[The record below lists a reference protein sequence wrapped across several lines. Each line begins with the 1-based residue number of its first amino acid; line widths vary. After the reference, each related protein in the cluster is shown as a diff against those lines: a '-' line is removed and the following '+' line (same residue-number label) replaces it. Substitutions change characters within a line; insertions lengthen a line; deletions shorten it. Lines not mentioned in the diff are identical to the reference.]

1 MKPLFWNKLVPHI
14 IATVVFLLVALTY
27 CKPTL
32 EGKVLQQQDV
42 TLWKTIAQNS
52 FEYKEKHGS
61 FPLWS
66 NGVFS
71 GMPAFQITSV
81 GSNPVSIVYF
91 GNVLTLNLPKPVS
104 FFFLACICFY
114 FLSQVLRINPY
125 VGLFGALSYAYA
137 TYNPIIISAGHD
149 TKMMAIAYLPA
160 FIGSLLL
167 IYNKRYLWGTA
178 LTALFTGLLI
188 SANHLQIT
196 YYAFLIVLVMTIS
209 LAIKWIKEKDFKHL
223 FKAGGLAIGAALLG
237 ILVNAVTLFTTYDYS
252 KRTIRGGSEIPDT
265 TKGTTKTGLS
275 KDYAMSYSV
284 YKTEPLVMMF
294 PRMYGGSS
302 QQLEVEQEKSKG
314 IEALQQ
320 MPQQLGQTIQERYFR
335 LFYWGGID
343 GVGTAGPPYI
353 GAIVCFLAL
362 LGFVLLDSKHK
373 WWILAAC
380 VFTILLSWGKYFEG
394 FNKVMLDV
402 LPMYNKF
409 RAPSMILVAPT
420 LLLCMMSALTLDL
433 ILKYDNKELLLKKYK
448 KGLLVVGSVFV
459 LALLVYFTSDFLTD
473 PEKGLAKEIGNMA
486 DAQQR
491 AGIEQPV
498 RAFLNG
504 MKEDRQSLFMGD
516 ILRSF
521 LFIAVALIAIFLFIK
536 RKLNALVVTVIIGVF
551 AFIDV
556 ITIDT
561 KYLNGDHYQEKTE
574 NENIFTPTAVDQQI
588 SKDTGYYRVL
598 DVSQGIGA
606 AFNGGPHS
614 SYFHKSIGGYHPAKL
629 SIYQDI
635 IEKQLYNFPNCLP
648 VIDMLN
654 TKYVITSGQQN
665 GQGLMVQQN
674 PEALG
679 AAWFVK
685 TLDYRKGPAEVMKAL
700 SNFNPKDTA
709 ILDEASRKNLTAN
722 PIKDSAAFIKLNYND
737 NDIIEYISSSKN
749 REFAVF
755 SEVYYDGGWIAK
767 IDGNEAPI
775 IRTNYVLRGLQVP
788 AGNHKIMFEFRP
800 ASFYNSTKVAI
811 GASVLIWLLLIA
823 ALLKEFKLT
832 TRMSKKE
839 KSFN

>member
-1 MKPLFWNKLVPHI
+1 MKNFQWKKLLPHI
-14 IATVVFLLVALTY
+14 IAVVVFIVVALIY

-32 EGKVLQQQDV
+32 EGKVLSQSDV
-42 TLWKTIAQNS
+42 TLWKTMAQNS

-81 GSNPVSIVYF
+81 GSNPVSIVYI

-114 FLSQVLRINPY
+114 FLSQVLRVNPY

-137 TYNPIIISAGHD
+137 TYNPVIISAGHD

-196 YYAFLIVLVMTIS
+196 YYSFLIVLIMTIS
-209 LAIKWIKEKDFKHL
+209 LAVKWIKEKDFKHL

-265 TKGTTKTGLS
+265 AKGTTKTGLS

-294 PRMYGGSS
+294 PRIYGGSS
-302 QQLEVEQEKSKG
+302 SPFEVAEDKSKA

-320 MPQQLGQTIQERYFR
+320 MPQQLGQQIQTYLR
-335 LFYWGGID
+335 FYWGGID
-343 GVGTAGPPYI
+343 GVGTSGPPYI
-353 GAIVCFLAL
+353 GAIVCFFAL
-362 LGFVLLDSKHK
+362 MGFVLLDGKHK

-380 VFTILLSWGKYFEG
+380 IFTLLLSWGKYFDG
-394 FNKVMLDV
+394 FNRVMLDI

-409 RAPSMILVAPT
+409 RAPSMILVVPT
-420 LLLCMMSALTLDL
+420 LLLTIMSILTLDL
-433 ILKYDNKELLLKKYK
+433 ILKYENKELLFAKYK
-448 KGLLVVGSVFV
+448 KGLLVVAGVFV
-459 LALLVYFTSDFLTD
+459 LALLVYFASDFTSQGD
-473 PEKGLAKEIGNMA
+473 KALAQTLNSIP
-486 DAQQR
+486 DAQQK
-491 AGIEQPV
+491 AAVESPI

-504 MKEDRQSLFMGD
+504 LKEDRKSLFMGD
-516 ILRSF
+516 IFRSF
-521 LFIAVALIAIFLFIK
+521 LFIGVAIIATFLFIR
-536 RKLNALVVTVIIGVF
+536 RKLNALAVIIIVGVF

-561 KYLNGDHYQEKTE
+561 KYLNGENYQEKTE

-598 DVSQGIGA
+598 DVSQGIA
-606 AFNGGPHS
+606 NAFNGGPLS
-614 SYFHKSIGGYHPAKL
+614 SYFHNSIGGYHPAKL
-629 SIYQDI
+629 SIYQDL

-685 TLDYRKGPAEVMKAL
+685 TLDYKKGPAEVMNAL
-700 SNFNPKDTA
+700 TNFNPKDTA
-709 ILDEASRKNLTAN
+709 ILDEASKSNLTAN
-722 PIKDSAAFIKLNYND
+722 AVKDSAAFIKLVYND
-737 NDIIEYISSSKN
+737 NDIIEYTSSSKST
-749 REFAVF
+749 EYAVF
-755 SEVYYDGGWIAK
+755 SEVYYDGGWIAT
-767 IDGNEAPI
+767 IDGKETPI

-788 AGNHKIMFEFRP
+788 AGNHKIVFEFKP
-800 ASFYNSTKVAI
+800 ASFYNSNKAAI
-811 GASVLIWLLLIA
+811 GASALIWLLLIGA
-823 ALLKEFKLT
+823 AVASFRKPKET
-832 TRMSKKE
+832 A
-839 KSFN
+839 